1 MSHKHKSTT
10 KKPEENNQVAFW
22 LSFSIASILFLIVI
36 ALFIRMLVKK
46 Q

>member
-1 MSHKHKSTT
+1 MSHKHKSPS

-36 ALFIRMLVKK
+36 ALFIRILIKK